1 MFATYCLVFEVL
13 QFIPMQCKPP
23 CFPALKDQ
31 ERMAT
36 VLGEFNLKLLGK
48 EKLSKL
54 LACPGLQLCFA
65 VAQNTNCSSLQ
76 GNTGGA
82 ISAPCCL

>member
-48 EKLSKL
+48 EKL
-54 LACPGLQLCFA
+54 
-65 VAQNTNCSSLQ
+65 
-76 GNTGGA
+76 
-82 ISAPCCL
+82 